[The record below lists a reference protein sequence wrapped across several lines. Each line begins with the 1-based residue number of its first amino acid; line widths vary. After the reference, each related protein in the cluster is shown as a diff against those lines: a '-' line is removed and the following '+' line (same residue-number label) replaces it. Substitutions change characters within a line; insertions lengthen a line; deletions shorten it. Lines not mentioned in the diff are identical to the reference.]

1 MTTPIDLRTVKC
13 IEQQG
18 LRYVSDHEPGFYR
31 KKRGKKFIY
40 LDSKNKIVKDPKI
53 LERFQKLVIPPAW
66 SNVWI
71 SRYSN
76 GHIQVTGRDLR
87 GRKQY
92 KYHPDW
98 VTYRN
103 QNKFDRLFDFGQS
116 LQKIRLRIQQDL
128 KPPGLSRRKVLAA
141 AIQMMDLCHIRVGN
155 EIYTRQ
161 NKSYGLSTLRNH
173 HAHVSGAR
181 IHLRFRG
188 KSGVQREIT
197 FSDLRLSRIIRRCQ
211 ELPGQDLFG
220 YQDKDGR
227 VYDVGS
233 SDINDYLKEIAGSN
247 VTAKD
252 FRTWGGTVKALE
264 TLLEMGFIEKSSKA
278 SEKKRELEVIRKVA
292 AHLGNTVAVCRK
304 YYVAPL
310 VFEADRSKKLHR
322 LKKSP
327 RISRMNSRRK
337 ARGYSEHEHLL
348 LSLMKKTS

>member
-1 MTTPIDLRTVKC
+1 MDLRTVKC

-31 KKRGKKFIY
+31 KKQGKKFIY
-40 LDSKNKIVKDPKI
+40 LDSKNKRVKDPKV
-53 LERFQKLVIPPAW
+53 LERFRKLVIPPAW
-66 SNVWI
+66 SNVWV

-92 KYHPDW
+92 KYHSDW
-98 VTYRN
+98 VIYRN
-103 QNKFDRLFDFGQS
+103 QNKFERLSEFGHS
-116 LQKIRLRIQQDL
+116 LKKIRLRIQQDL
-128 KPPGLSRRKVLAA
+128 RPPGLSRRKVLAA
-141 AIQMMDLCHIRVGN
+141 AIQLMDLCHIRVGN

-173 HAHVSGAR
+173 HAQVTGAR

-188 KSGVQREIT
+188 KSGVQREIS

-211 ELPGQDLFG
+211 DLPGQDLFG
-220 YQDKDGR
+220 YRGKDGR

-233 SDINDYLKEIAGSN
+233 SDINNYLKEIAGSN

-322 LKKSP
+322 LNRSQ
-327 RISRMNSRRK
+327 RISRANSRGK
-337 ARGYSEHEHLL
+337 ARAYSEHEHLL
-348 LSLMKKTS
+348 LSLMKKSS